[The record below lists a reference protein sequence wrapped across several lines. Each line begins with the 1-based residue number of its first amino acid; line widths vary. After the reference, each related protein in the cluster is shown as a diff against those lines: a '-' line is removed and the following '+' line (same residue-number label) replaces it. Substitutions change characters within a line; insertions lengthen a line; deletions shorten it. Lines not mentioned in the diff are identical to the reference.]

1 MGQQRSRRSLTHRRN
16 LVYSLWVLVLL
27 IVVGTLGYQLIEG
40 WNGLD
45 ALYMTITTLA
55 TVGFGEV
62 HPLTPKGRLFTVL
75 LILAGLILIG
85 YVIKTVTEA
94 LAEGYFQEELRD
106 RRQRHLIKRL
116 QNHYIICGFGR
127 TGQEIAR
134 EFQAESLPFVVVD
147 SLEETIEA
155 AIAMGFQAIVGDATL
170 DEVLHRAGIER
181 ASCLIAAMPS
191 DADNLYAI
199 LSAKT
204 LNPNLR
210 TIARAS
216 SAEAVQKLRR
226 GGADAVVSPYI
237 TGGRRMAAAARRPQV
252 IDFIDD
258 ITSASE
264 RSVYIDEFLLDQP
277 RSRFLGRTLR
287 EADLRGRS
295 GALILAIRRTDG
307 TLLTSPT
314 GDTYLELGD
323 LLLCLGTGQQLQ
335 TLAKLLA

>member
-1 MGQQRSRRSLTHRRN
+1 MEPQRSRRSLNHRRN
-16 LVYSLWVLVLL
+16 LVYSFWALLLL

-40 WNGLD
+40 WTGLD

-62 HPLTPKGRLFTVL
+62 NPLSPKGRLFTIL

-85 YVIKTVTEA
+85 YVIKTATEA
-94 LAEGYFQEELRD
+94 LAEGYFQETLRD
-106 RRQRHLIKRL
+106 RRLRHLLNRL
-116 QNHYIICGFGR
+116 HNHYIICGFGR

-134 EFQAESLPFVVVD
+134 EFNAEALPFVVLD
-147 SLEETIEA
+147 NDEA
-155 AIAMGFQAIVGDATL
+155 AIDTAIAAGFQAFVGDATL
-170 DEVLHRAGIER
+170 DEVLIKAGIER
-181 ASCLIAAMPS
+181 ARCLVAAMPS

-204 LNPNLR
+204 LNPELR

-237 TGGRRMAAAARRPQV
+237 TGGRRMAAAARRPQA

-258 ITSASE
+258 LTSASE
-264 RSVYIDEFLLDQP
+264 RSVYIDEFLLEQP

-287 EADLRGRS
+287 DADLRGRS

-307 TLLTSPT
+307 TLIAGPT
-314 GDTYLELGD
+314 GETYLELGD
-323 LLLCLGTGQQLQ
+323 LLLCLGTRQQLQ
-335 TLAKLLA
+335 ALEQLLA

>member
-1 MGQQRSRRSLTHRRN
+1 MEPQRSRRSLDHRRN
-16 LVYSLWVLVLL
+16 LVYSFWALVLL
-27 IVVGTLGYQLIEG
+27 IFVGTLGYQLIEG
-40 WNGLD
+40 WTGLD

-62 HPLTPKGRLFTVL
+62 NPLSPKGRLFTIL

-85 YVIKTVTEA
+85 YVIKTFTEA
-94 LAEGYFQEELRD
+94 LAEGYFQERLRD
-106 RRQRHLIKRL
+106 RRQRRILNRL
-116 QNHYIICGFGR
+116 QDHYIIGGFGR

-134 EFQAESLPFVVVD
+134 EFSAESLPFVVVD
-147 SLEETIEA
+147 STEESIEA
-155 AIAMGFQAIVGDATL
+155 AIAAGFSAILGDATL
-170 DEVLHRAGIER
+170 DEVLLRAGIER
-181 ASCLIAAMPS
+181 ARCLVAAMPS

-237 TGGRRMAAAARRPQV
+237 TGGRRMAAAARRPQA

-258 ITSASE
+258 LTSASE
-264 RSVYIDEFLLDQP
+264 RSIYIDEFLLDQP

-295 GALILAIRRTDG
+295 GALILAIRRADG
-307 TLLTSPT
+307 TLLASPT

-323 LLLCLGTGQQLQ
+323 LLLCLGTGPQLQ
-335 TLAKLLA
+335 VLEKLLA